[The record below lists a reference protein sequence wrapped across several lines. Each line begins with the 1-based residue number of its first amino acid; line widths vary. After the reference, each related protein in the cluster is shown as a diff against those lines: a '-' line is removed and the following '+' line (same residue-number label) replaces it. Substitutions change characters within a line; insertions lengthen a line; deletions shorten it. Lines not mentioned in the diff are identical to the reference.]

1 MSNKDRVL
9 VIGLDGATWDILD
22 PLIEEGY
29 LPNLRKIKESGVS
42 GILKSNFPPIT
53 GSAWMSIATGKNP
66 GETGVFDFLVL
77 EDRQE
82 WRIRPLTSADYQ
94 KNGTIWDYLSSLGKK
109 VGVVNYPMLYPPYK
123 ISGIM
128 ASGLGAPE
136 DGDIFYP
143 KDLRKKLRKAIGKH
157 KIYVPFRRPRYN
169 KPENFIKDI
178 KHLIKYNYKLADSLI
193 DESYDLFLFVISAPD
208 FLGHY
213 GWDWFENKSSKYHK
227 VFKDIWNQIDEVIGL
242 MVKKW
247 KDANLM
253 IISDHGIGKLKEI
266 FLVNNWLQQEGF
278 LILKGSGK
286 KLIASKTKKSTEISL
301 KKTFN
306 FFSSI
311 FPGFEKY
318 IPLHFV
324 KKHFVYNRIIDDLDL
339 NASKAFALR
348 HCGLGNIYIN
358 SDESEE
364 YEKIKSSI
372 IDGLKSLCGR
382 LGKHLQIY
390 SKEEIYKGNF
400 MRKLPDLTFMID
412 NNQVEVSPLL
422 SKGPLF
428 VPPMAKNKSGSH
440 RLEGIFI
447 VAGPSVEDKN
457 DFSEISGLTDVVPAI
472 CKLLAVDSPKEN
484 IEAPGIEIDNE
495 KIENREIARRL
506 KDLGYL

>member
-1 MSNKDRVL
+1 MAKKDRVL
-9 VIGLDGATWDILD
+9 LIGLDGATWDILD
-22 PLIEEGY
+22 PLIDEGY
-29 LPNLRKIKESGVS
+29 IPNLRKIKESGVS
-42 GILKSNFPPIT
+42 GVLKSNFPPIT
-53 GSAWMSIATGKNP
+53 GSAWMSIATGKNS

-82 WRIRPLTSADYQ
+82 WKIRPLTSADYQ
-94 KNGTIWDYLSSLGKK
+94 KNGAIWDYLSSLGKK

-136 DGDIFYP
+136 DADVFYP
-143 KDLRKKLRKAIGKH
+143 KNLRKKLRKAIGKH
-157 KIYVPFRRPRYN
+157 KIYVPFRRPKYN

-178 KHLIKYNYKLADSLI
+178 KHLIRYNYKLADALI
-193 DESYDLFLFVISAPD
+193 DERYDLFLFVISASD

-213 GWDWFENKSSKYHK
+213 GWDWFENKSSKYHSA
-227 VFKDIWNQIDEVIGL
+227 FKEIWNQIDEVLGL

-253 IISDHGIGKLKEI
+253 IISDHGIGKLKEV

-278 LILKGSGK
+278 LAVKGRSH
-286 KLIASKTKKSTEISL
+286 KLISSDVKKSTEISL
-301 KKTFN
+301 KKSFD
-306 FFSSI
+306 SLSRI

-318 IPLHFV
+318 IPFDFI

-339 NASKAFALR
+339 NVSKAFALR

-364 YEKIKSSI
+364 YEKIKNSI
-372 IDGLKSLCGR
+372 INGLKSLCDR
-382 LGKHLQIY
+382 FGKHLQIY
-390 SKEEIYKGNF
+390 PREKLYKGNF
-400 MRKLPDLTFMID
+400 LRKLPDLTFMID

-422 SKGPLF
+422 CKGPLF
-428 VPPMAKNKSGSH
+428 VPPLAKNKTGSH

-447 VAGPSVEDKN
+447 VAGPSVGNKN
-457 DFSEISGLTDVVPAI
+457 DFSEISELTDVVPTI
-472 CKLLAVDSPKEN
+472 CKLLAVDSPNKS

-495 KIENREIARRL
+495 KIENREIVRRL

>member
-1 MSNKDRVL
+1 MAKKDRVL

-22 PLIEEGY
+22 PLMDEGY

-42 GILKSNFPPIT
+42 GVLRSNFPPIT

-66 GETGVFDFLVL
+66 GETGIFDFLVL
-77 EDRQE
+77 EDRHE
-82 WRIRPLTSADYQ
+82 WKIRPLTSADYK
-94 KNGTIWDYLSSLGKK
+94 KNGAIWDYLSSSGKK
-109 VGVVNYPMLYPPYK
+109 VGIANYPMLYPPYK
-123 ISGIM
+123 ISGVM

-136 DGDIFYP
+136 DGDVFYP
-143 KDLRKKLRKAIGKH
+143 ENLKEKLRKAIGKH
-157 KIYVPFRRPRYN
+157 KIYVSFRRPKYN

-178 KHLIKYNYKLADSLI
+178 RRLIRYNYKLADALI
-193 DESYDLFLFVISAPD
+193 DESYDLFLFVISASD

-213 GWDWFENKSSKYHK
+213 AWDWFENKSSKYHK
-227 VFKDIWNQIDEVIGL
+227 IFKEIWNQIDEVLGL

-247 KDANLM
+247 QDANLM
-253 IISDHGIGKLKEI
+253 IISDHGSGKLKEV
-266 FLVNNWLQQEGF
+266 FLVNNWLQQEGY
-278 LILKGSGK
+278 LVLKGSGK
-286 KLIASKTKKSTEISL
+286 KLISSETKKSTEVSL
-301 KKTFN
+301 RKSFN
-306 FFSSI
+306 FLSRI
-311 FPGFEKY
+311 YPGFEKY

-372 IDGLKSLCGR
+372 INGLKSLCGR
-382 LGKHLQIY
+382 FGKRLQIY
-390 SKEEIYKGNF
+390 PKEEIYKGNF
-400 MRKLPDLTFMID
+400 MHKLPDLTFMIN

-428 VPPMAKNKSGSH
+428 VPPLAKNKTGSH

-447 VAGPSVEDKN
+447 VTGPSVGNKN
-457 DFSEISGLTDVVPAI
+457 DFRDISELTDVVPAI
-472 CKLLAVDSPKEN
+472 FKLLALDSPREN
-484 IEAPGIEIDNE
+484 IEAAGIEIDDE